1 MQMEYKLLCDKTGV
15 ILTRQPELVTDKLF
29 ITFTGAPEGATA
41 VFERDDGNSMYRLI
55 ADEGKML
62 TDGEQKV
69 RAIDIFAEDLGKW
82 TEIDD
87 GQ

>member
-1 MQMEYKLLCDKTGV
+1 MIKKDLYRYIGRNGIITS
-15 ILTRQPELVTDKLF
+15 LVHL
-29 ITFTGAPEGATA
+29 
-41 VFERDDGNSMYRLI
+41 DDAKYYPMYRLI

-62 TDGEQKV
+62 TDGEQVIKS
-69 RAIDIFAEDLGKW
+69 IDIFAEDLGKW